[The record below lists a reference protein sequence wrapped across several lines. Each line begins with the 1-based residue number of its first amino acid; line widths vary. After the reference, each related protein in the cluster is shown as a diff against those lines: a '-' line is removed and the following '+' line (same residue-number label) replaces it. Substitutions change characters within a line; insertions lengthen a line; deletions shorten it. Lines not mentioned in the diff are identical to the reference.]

1 MILNIYSLWAGS
13 LTVFPWKTARAQY
26 NRQLKQ
32 ERRRRLRKRH
42 LKSEFALLQTLSR
55 YSISFSSSNVGDF
68 FRSWILKEYIEVQEK
83 KKKSLCSRP
92 PENVTLSLSSLRKLP
107 NWDFKIQGRHGN
119 ENVA

>member
-1 MILNIYSLWAGS
+1 MILSIYSLWAGS

-26 NRQLKQ
+26 NRELKQ

-55 YSISFSSSNVGDF
+55 YSISFSSSNVGEF

-92 PENVTLSLSSLRKLP
+92 PENVRLLLSSLRKLP
-107 NWDFKIQGRHGN
+107 NRDFKIQGRDGN